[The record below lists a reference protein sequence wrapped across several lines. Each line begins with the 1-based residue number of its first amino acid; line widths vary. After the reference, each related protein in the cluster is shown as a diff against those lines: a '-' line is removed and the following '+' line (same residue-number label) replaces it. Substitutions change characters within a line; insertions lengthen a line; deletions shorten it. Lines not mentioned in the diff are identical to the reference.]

1 MGIFYRKCISFRYSF
16 WNYWL
21 PSRRYIM
28 SNHLFN
34 TQPIDFMSQPLFLGE
49 GRNISRL
56 DLALEPHISKAT
68 ADAIGKLWF
77 AGDFSPSKDA
87 KDHIACSDGLNR
99 LFMKNLKFQTLLD
112 SLAARS
118 VAEVFL
124 PITTNPQLESWWYQH
139 AFFENNIHSQ
149 SYADVLKGLP
159 VDAKSI
165 FDDIMINPEI
175 LARADSVVDCF
186 EDTVQH
192 NAKMI
197 LSTTVKGGLVGYNVE
212 EHKKSI
218 VMSLFALNILEA
230 VLFKSSFLTSFAFK
244 ENGLYSVTADIISKI
259 AQDEAGHYAMT
270 INLINRLRTDPD
282 WAYIFYELSDS
293 IDALY
298 KEALEADYT
307 WIEYLF
313 EEEDVRLL
321 GINEAILKQY
331 VTANLHSVMISVKQP
346 PIVAKLDNPCKWANK
361 YSRPSNIQTAQKEK
375 TSGNYLLGIVTVD
388 TDAGFWKGLPHG

>member
-1 MGIFYRKCISFRYSF
+1 MR
-16 WNYWL
+16 NQ
-21 PSRRYIM
+21 
-28 SNHLFN
+28 LFN
-34 TQPIDFMSQPLFLGE
+34 TNPIDFMNQPLFLGD

-56 DLALEPHISKAT
+56 DLPLEPHISKST

-87 KDHIACSDGLNR
+87 KDHINGTKERNE

-149 SYADVLKGLP
+149 SYADILKSLP
-159 VDAKSI
+159 VDSKAI
-165 FDDIMINPEI
+165 FDDIMVNPEI
-175 LARADSVVDCF
+175 LARADSIVACF
-186 EDTVQH
+186 EDTVQN
-192 NAKMI
+192 NAKMVLHNAGI
-197 LSTTVKGGLVGYNVE
+197 LVGYSVE
-212 EHKKSI
+212 AHKRSI
-218 VMSLFALNILEA
+218 VMALFALNILEA

-244 ENGLYSVTADIISKI
+244 ENGLYSVSADIISKI

-270 INLINRLRTDPD
+270 INLINRLRVDPN
-282 WAYIFYELSDS
+282 WAYIFHENSDA
-293 IDALY
+293 IDSLY
-298 KEALEADYT
+298 RDALEADYK

-313 EEEDVRLL
+313 SGGVRLL
-321 GINEAILKQY
+321 GINEAVLKQY
-331 VTANLHSVMISVKQP
+331 VTSNLYAVMASVKQT
-346 PIVAKLDNPCKWANK
+346 PIVDKVDNPCKWANK

-375 TSGNYLLGIVTVD
+375 TSGNYLLGIVSAD
-388 TDAGFWKGLPHG
+388 TSPAFFKGLADIGNSKFRSENPNEPV

>member
-1 MGIFYRKCISFRYSF
+1 MDVV
-16 WNYWL
+16 
-21 PSRRYIM
+21 

-34 TQPIDFMSQPLFLGE
+34 TSPIDFTQQPLFLGE

-56 DLALEPHISKAT
+56 DLPMETQISSAT
-68 ADAIGKLWF
+68 AAAIGKLWF
-77 AGDFSPSKDA
+77 SGDFSPSKDA
-87 KDHIACSDGLNR
+87 KDYISCSKGLNT

-139 AFFENNIHSQ
+139 AFFENNIHSL
-149 SYADVLKGLP
+149 SYADILKGLP
-159 VDAKSI
+159 VNASAI
-165 FDDIMINPEI
+165 FDDIMVNPDI
-175 LARADSVVDCF
+175 LARADSVIKCF

-192 NAKMI
+192 NAKMV
-197 LSTTVKGGLVGYNVE
+197 LKNSGLPVGYNLKD
-212 EHKKSI
+212 HKKSI

-244 ENGLYSVTADIISKI
+244 ENGLYSVAADIISKI
-259 AQDEAGHYAMT
+259 AQDESGHYAMT
-270 INLINRLRTDPD
+270 INLINRLRVDPD
-282 WAYIFYELSDS
+282 WAYIFHEHSDE
-293 IDALY
+293 IDSLY
-298 KEALEADYT
+298 RDAIEADYK
-307 WIEYLF
+307 WIEVLF
-313 EEEDVRLL
+313 EDDVKLM

-331 VTANLHSVMISVKQP
+331 VTSNLHSVMTSVKQA
-346 PIVAKLDNPCKWANK
+346 PIVDKLDNPCKWANK

-388 TDAGFWKGLPHG
+388 TDAEFWESLKTPGTL

>member
-1 MGIFYRKCISFRYSF
+1 MSKMPYR
-16 WNYWL
+16 
-21 PSRRYIM
+21 
-28 SNHLFN
+28 SNVKGVVVVSNQLF
-34 TQPIDFMSQPLFLGE
+34 TPTPIDFMSQPLFLGA

-56 DLALEPHISKAT
+56 DLALEPHISTAT
-68 ADAIGKLWF
+68 ANAIGKLWF

-87 KDHIACSDGLNR
+87 KDHIACSPQLNT

-149 SYADVLKGLP
+149 SYADILKGLP

-175 LARADSVVDCF
+175 LARANSIVACF

-192 NAKMI
+192 NAKMV
-197 LSTTVKGGLVGYNVE
+197 LRNSGLPVGYDIQA
-212 EHKKSI
+212 HKKSI

-244 ENGLYSVTADIISKI
+244 ENGMYSVTADIISKI
-259 AQDEAGHYAMT
+259 AQDESGHYAMT
-270 INLINRLRTDPD
+270 INLINRLREDPD
-282 WAYIFYELSDS
+282 WAYIFHNNSDE
-293 IDALY
+293 IGLLY
-298 KEALEADYT
+298 KDALEADYK

-313 EEEDVRLL
+313 EDDARLL
-321 GINEAILKQY
+321 GINEAVLKQY
-331 VTANLHSVMISVKQP
+331 VTSNIHSVMVSVKQP
-346 PIVAKLDNPCKWANK
+346 PIVDKIDNPCKWANK

-375 TSGNYLLGIVTVD
+375 TSGNYLLGIVAAD
-388 TDAGFWKGLPHG
+388 TDTAFWESLKSPNTN

>member
-1 MGIFYRKCISFRYSF
+1 MSKKLKGNVKEVAV
-16 WNYWL
+16 
-21 PSRRYIM
+21 M
-28 SNHLFN
+28 SNQLFN
-34 TQPIDFMSQPLFLGE
+34 TQPIDFMSEPLFLGS

-56 DLALEPHISKAT
+56 DLPLEPQISKAT
-68 ADAIGKLWF
+68 ADALGKLWF

-87 KDHIACSDGLNR
+87 KDHLSCTPALNR

-118 VAEVFL
+118 VAEVFI

-159 VDAKSI
+159 VDARQI
-165 FDDIMINPEI
+165 FDDIMVNPNI
-175 LARADSVVDCF
+175 LARANSIVSCF
-186 EDTVQH
+186 EDTVEH
-192 NAKMI
+192 NSLMV
-197 LSTTVKGGLVGYNVE
+197 LNNKGYNIGYNVE
-212 EHKKSI
+212 KHKKSI

-244 ENGLYSVTADIISKI
+244 ENGLYSVSADIISKI

-270 INLINRLRTDPD
+270 INIINRLRTDPG
-282 WAYIFYELSDS
+282 WAYIFHESSND
-293 IDALY
+293 INALY
-298 KEALEADYT
+298 KDALEADYL

-313 EEEDVRLL
+313 EEDARLL
-321 GINEAILKQY
+321 GINEAVLKQY
-331 VTANLHSVMISVKQP
+331 VTANIHSVMTSVKQP
-346 PIVAKLDNPCKWANK
+346 PIVDKVDNPCKWASK

-375 TSGNYLLGIVTVD
+375 TSGNYLLGIVATD
-388 TDAGFWKGLPHG
+388 TTPEFWSQLP